1 MLRQAIVGGQAPAM
15 HIETG
20 TDLLLADVDGPVARL
35 TFNDPARH
43 NVLSLAMQ
51 EAIPAVVEAWQADD
65 TIRVIVTSGAG
76 GRAFAAGADI
86 SEFGAKRTDV
96 ADRAD
101 YDRRSGAAWR
111 CWRRLTKPV
120 IASID
125 GYCIGGGLLMALQAD
140 IRICSDVSTFAIPA
154 ARLGLGYGFGGVR
167 TLVEY
172 VNPAIAAELLYSAR
186 RFSAAEAHAA
196 GLVNRVVP
204 RDELADAVDELAGQ
218 IAANAPLTVTACK
231 AAIRL
236 AAEGGPDPD
245 TTEVDALAEACFR
258 SEDYREGQA
267 AFLAKR
273 DPVFRGV

>member
-1 MLRQAIVGGQAPAM
+1 MRID
-15 HIETG
+15 TG
-20 TDLLLADVDGPVARL
+20 TDLLLAEVDGPIARL

-51 EAIPAVVEAWQADD
+51 EAIPGVVEAWQADD
-65 TIRVIVTSGAG
+65 SIRVIITSGAG
-76 GRAFAAGADI
+76 GRAYAAGADI
-86 SEFGAKRTDV
+86 SEFGAKRTED

-101 YDRRSGAAWR
+101 YDRRSGAAWA

-125 GYCIGGGLLMALQAD
+125 GYCIGGGLLMALHAD

-154 ARLGLGYGFGGVR
+154 ARLGLGYGYGGVR
-167 TLVEY
+167 TLMQQVS
-172 VNPAIAAELLYSAR
+172 PAIAAEILYSAR

-196 GLVNRVVP
+196 GLVNRAVP
-204 RDELADAVDELAGQ
+204 RDELAAAVDELAGQ
-218 IAANAPLTVTACK
+218 IARNAPLTVAACK
-231 AAIRL
+231 ATIRL
-236 AAEGGPDPD
+236 VASGDPHPD
-245 TTEVDALAEACFR
+245 TTEVDALNDACFR

>member
-1 MLRQAIVGGQAPAM
+1 MRM
-15 HIETG
+15 DTG
-20 TDLLLADVDGPVARL
+20 TDLLLAEVDGPIGRL

-51 EAIPAVVEAWQADD
+51 EAIPAVVESWQADD
-65 TIRVIVTSGAG
+65 SIRVVVTTGAG

-86 SEFGAKRTDV
+86 AEFAARRTEV

-111 CWRRLTKPV
+111 CWRRFTKPV
-120 IASID
+120 IAAID

-140 IRICSDVSTFAIPA
+140 IRICSDASTFAIPA

-167 TLVEY
+167 TLMQY

-186 RFSAAEAHAA
+186 RFTADEARVA

-204 RDELADAVDELAGQ
+204 SRR
-218 IAANAPLTVTACK
+218 PP
-231 AAIRL
+231 RR
-236 AAEGGPDPD
+236 GGPRWP
-245 TTEVDALAEACFR
+245 AR
-258 SEDYREGQA
+258 SPATPRS
-267 AFLAKR
+267 
-273 DPVFRGV
+273 P

>member
-1 MLRQAIVGGQAPAM
+1 MRID
-15 HIETG
+15 TG
-20 TDLLLADVDGPVARL
+20 TDLLLAEVDGPIARL

-51 EAIPAVVEAWQADD
+51 EAIPAVVDAWQADD
-65 TIRVIVTSGAG
+65 SIRVIITTGAG
-76 GRAFAAGADI
+76 GRAYAAGADI
-86 SEFGAKRTDV
+86 SEFGAKRTEA
-96 ADRAD
+96 ADRAE
-101 YDRRSGAAWR
+101 YDRKTGAAWR

-120 IASID
+120 IAAID

-167 TLVEY
+167 TLMQY
-172 VNPAIAAELLYSAR
+172 VNPAVAAELLYSAR
-186 RFSAAEAHAA
+186 RFSATEALTA

-204 RDELADAVDELAGQ
+204 RDELPGAVDELARQ
-218 IAANAPLTVTACK
+218 IAANAPLTIKACK

-245 TTEVDALAEACFR
+245 TSEVDALVEACFR

-267 AFLAKR
+267 AFLEKR
-273 DPVFRGV
+273 DPVFRGR

>member
-1 MLRQAIVGGQAPAM
+1 M

-20 TDLLLADVDGPVARL
+20 TDLLLAETDGAIGRL

-65 TIRVIVTSGAG
+65 SIRVIVTTGAG

-86 SEFGAKRTDV
+86 SEFGAKRTAV
-96 ADRAD
+96 EDRAD

-111 CWRRLTKPV
+111 VWRHVTKPV
-120 IASID
+120 IAAID

-140 IRICSDVSTFAIPA
+140 IRICSQPSTFAIPA

-167 TLVEY
+167 TLMEH
-172 VNPAIAAELLYSAR
+172 VNPAIASELLFSAR
-186 RFSAAEAHAA
+186 RFSADEALVA
-196 GLVNRVVP
+196 GLVNRVVQ
-204 RDELADAVDELAGQ
+204 RDELAGAVTGLAEQ
-218 IAANAPLTVTACK
+218 IARNAPLTITACK

-236 AAEGGPDPD
+236 AAEGGAHPD
-245 TTEVDALAEACFR
+245 TTAVDALAEACFR
-258 SEDYREGQA
+258 SDDYREGQA